1 MAAPEKVNVNLL
13 VGNQYQQLTVP
24 LDKERYFRDAADL
37 INDRFNKYRQGFQ
50 NQSTDRYNAVVMLDI
65 AVRYLQQQEEHDT
78 LPFVQAIGKLTE
90 EIEEVLEE
98 NR

>member
-13 VGNQYQQLTVP
+13 VGNQYQQFTVP
-24 LDKERYFRDAADL
+24 LDKERYFRDAAEL

-78 LPFVQAIGKLTE
+78 LPFVQSIGKLTA
-90 EIEEVLEE
+90 EIEEVLGE
-98 NR
+98 NA